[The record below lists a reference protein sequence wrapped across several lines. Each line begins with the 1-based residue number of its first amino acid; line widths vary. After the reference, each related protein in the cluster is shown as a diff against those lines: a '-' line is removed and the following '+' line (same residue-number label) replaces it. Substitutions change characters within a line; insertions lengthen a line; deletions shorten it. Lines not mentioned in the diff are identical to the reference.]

1 MMKYAST
8 IAVVAVCLATSSSA
22 WCYDAERAKG
32 YAELFSSVQGA
43 EAGNALHLMS
53 PEKFIEHVQAGEE
66 MVVVDVRTP
75 AEAAVF
81 GMTLPGSLAI
91 SADQLFRPE
100 NLDRIP
106 ADRPVV
112 VMCQSGVRST
122 AVATAL
128 RHVGFGN
135 AFILKG
141 GFKALSAYLGPGQAN
156 P

>member
-1 MMKYAST
+1 MKYASI
-8 IAVVAVCLATSSSA
+8 IAVVAVCLVGSSSA
-22 WCYDAERAKG
+22 WCYEAERAQG

-43 EAGNALHLMS
+43 EAGKALHLIS
-53 PEKFIEHVQAGEE
+53 PGQFIERVQAGEE

-81 GMTLPGSLAI
+81 GMTLPGSLVIPAN
-91 SADQLFRPE
+91 QLFRPD
-100 NLDRIP
+100 NLERIP
-106 ADRPVV
+106 VDKPVV

-122 AVATAL
+122 AVGTAL
-128 RHVGFGN
+128 RHVGFDN